1 LQCKSSRRGAEWVAE
16 WVVGLN
22 VTLAGYC
29 EKKPAADS
37 DPAPAT

>member
-1 LQCKSSRRGAEWVAE
+1 VYIQTVGGKWEAMGGA
-16 WVVGLN
+16 LN

-37 DPAPAT
+37 DPAPET